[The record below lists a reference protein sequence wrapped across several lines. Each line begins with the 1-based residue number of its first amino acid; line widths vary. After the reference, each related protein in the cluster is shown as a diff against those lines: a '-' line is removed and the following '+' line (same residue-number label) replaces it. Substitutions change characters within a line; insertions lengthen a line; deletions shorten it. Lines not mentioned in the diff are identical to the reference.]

1 MNAAELTQKNE
12 GWRLI
17 ILAKLKQTS
26 YLTGALS
33 VENGYTKAGVG
44 WYHKEIQR
52 REL

>member
-1 MNAAELTQKNE
+1 MKAEDWL
-12 GWRLI
+12 L

-33 VENGYTKAGVG
+33 VENGYTKAAMG
-44 WYHKEIQR
+44 WSHKETQR